1 MGSSTGHR
9 VNRIRSFERP
19 AAHTQQKLTPVPP
32 PFPLLPSLGVIIR
45 STGLCDVVKI
55 KWRESE
61 ADAYG
66 LVKTRSLESDALVG
80 PEFVAC
86 TSDCDYEKERC
97 EILKSSLTLSS
108 EHFSL

>member
-1 MGSSTGHR
+1 MGSSTGYR
-9 VNRIRSFERP
+9 VDRIGSFERP
-19 AAHTQQKLTPVPP
+19 AAHTQKKLTPVPP
-32 PFPLLPSLGVIIR
+32 PSPLLPSLGVIIR

-66 LVKTRSLESDALVG
+66 LVKTRLLESCTLVG

-86 TSDCDYEKERC
+86 NSDCECERERC

-108 EHFSL
+108 KHFSL